1 MAGLPNDAVMGEK
14 ASGAPGPAVERVRA
28 AMRHAVQWRGPEV
41 LFLLLPIAAYFVFP
55 RHYLLLNEIVI
66 FALFA
71 MSLDLLLG
79 YAGIVSLGHAAFFGF
94 GAYAAAL
101 FAKHIHPDPLLGL
114 VVTAAGSA
122 LFGLLS
128 SVLILRGTDLTRLM
142 VTLGIALIIYEIASK
157 LAWLTGGSDGLQGVA
172 VGPLLG
178 RFEFDLSGRTA
189 YLYSLSV
196 FFVLFLV
203 ARRVVH
209 SPFGLSLQA
218 IRDNRL
224 RAAAIGIPVNRRLAA
239 VNTLAATM
247 AGVAGAL
254 LSQSTSFASLDV
266 LAFHR
271 SAEALLVLVIGGT
284 GWLYGGPIGAAIFTL
299 LRDSLA
305 ALTPQYW
312 HFWVGAILAGIV
324 LVGRERLRRVAR
336 PWTWF
341 PGARAGV
348 VAPAARDQSGGAP

>member
-1 MAGLPNDAVMGEK
+1 MK
-14 ASGAPGPAVERVRA
+14 ASARA
-28 AMRHAVQWRGPEV
+28 ALQAASRWRALEFAFWLVPV
-41 LFLLLPIAAYFVFP
+41 AAYFLFP
-55 RHYLLLNEIVI
+55 RHYLLLNEMAI

-71 MSLDLLLG
+71 LSLDLILG
-79 YAGIVSLGHAAFFGF
+79 YAGIISLGHAAFFGF

-114 VVTAAGSA
+114 AATAAGAA
-122 LFGLLS
+122 LFGLVS

-142 VTLGIALIIYEIASK
+142 VTLGIALITYEVAAK
-157 LAWLTGGSDGLQGVA
+157 MAWLTGGTDGLQGVV

-178 RFEFDLSGRTA
+178 RFDFDMSGRTA
-189 YLYSLSV
+189 YLYSLATL
-196 FFVLFLV
+196 FVLFLI

-209 SPFGLSLQA
+209 SPFGMGLKA

-247 AGVAGAL
+247 AGMAGAL

-284 GWLYGGPIGAAIFTL
+284 GWLYGGPIGAVVFTL
-299 LRDSLA
+299 LHDRLA

-312 HFWVGAILAGIV
+312 QFWVGAILAGLV
-324 LVGRERLRRVAR
+324 LIGRERLRLIVR
-336 PWTWF
+336 PWRWF
-341 PGARAGV
+341 ARGDAV
-348 VAPAARDQSGGAP
+348 RKGGA

>member
-1 MAGLPNDAVMGEK
+1 MK
-14 ASGAPGPAVERVRA
+14 ASARA
-28 AMRHAVQWRGPEV
+28 ALQAASRWRALEFAFWLVPV
-41 LFLLLPIAAYFVFP
+41 AAYFLFP
-55 RHYLLLNEIVI
+55 RHYLLLNEMAI

-71 MSLDLLLG
+71 LSLDLILG
-79 YAGIVSLGHAAFFGF
+79 YAGIISLGHAAFFGF

-114 VVTAAGSA
+114 AATAAGAA
-122 LFGLLS
+122 LFGLVS

-142 VTLGIALIIYEIASK
+142 VTLGIALITYEVAAK
-157 LAWLTGGSDGLQGVA
+157 MAWLTGGTDGLQGVV

-178 RFEFDLSGRTA
+178 RFDFDMSGRTA
-189 YLYSLSV
+189 YLYSLATL
-196 FFVLFLV
+196 FVLFLI

-209 SPFGLSLQA
+209 SPFGMGLKA

-247 AGVAGAL
+247 AGMAGAL

-284 GWLYGGPIGAAIFTL
+284 GWLYGGPIGAVVFTL
-299 LRDSLA
+299 LHDRLA

-312 HFWVGAILAGIV
+312 QFWVGAILAGLV
-324 LVGRERLRRVAR
+324 LIGRERMRLIVR
-336 PWTWF
+336 PWRWF
-341 PGARAGV
+341 KAKKVGE
-348 VAPAARDQSGGAP
+348 